1 MTTTTASVVHARRSG
16 VLLWI
21 LTLFSGAVFIGIH
34 LAVTYAVLDAFD
46 VRLLVL
52 DIGLLM
58 LALGPA
64 AWYIGSLTEER
75 QRHAAQ
81 VVLLDV
87 VAQPRNIGDAARG
100 ALSALT
106 RHHIADAGVIAL
118 TDEHDD
124 AQRII
129 AAVGYPEGWVKIAP
143 PVRHG
148 ADLTPLIGRE
158 REVHP
163 WVEPLGRSLGKRPWV
178 ARIPISSNAD
188 RIGMLLLVS
197 RQGRAIRDP
206 IVLATIAAQVGAALD
221 HAALYEAAYQ
231 RERELEA
238 QDQRRRDF
246 MAAISHE
253 IRTPLM
259 SIQAFADLLRMDT
272 DSMDS
277 AADELVNSLTEGVSR
292 LNRLVTDL
300 IDLGRSGGQEFE
312 VVVTEV
318 DAIQAVRAA
327 ESMSRPSFLVREQVV
342 VGDVPEAPL
351 LVLADPHRLE
361 QVILAVLS
369 NANRHAPPAS
379 EIELRALRTDDGHV
393 RIEVRDHGTGI
404 AREDRERIF
413 EPYYRV
419 RGPGGESLPGSGLGL
434 AVARRM
440 IEAQGGRI
448 WAEDCSDGPGARF
461 CIEVR
466 AVVFHG

>member
-1 MTTTTASVVHARRSG
+1 MTTTASVVHARRSG

-21 LTLFSGAVFIGIH
+21 LTLLGGAVFVGIH
-34 LAVTYAVLDAFD
+34 LAVTYAVLDTFD
-46 VRLLVL
+46 VRLLLL
-52 DIGLLM
+52 DIGLLL

-64 AWYIGSLTEER
+64 AWYIGSLTNER

-87 VAQPRNIGDAARG
+87 VAEPRNIGDAARG
-100 ALSALT
+100 ALAALT
-106 RHHIADAGVIAL
+106 RHQLADAGVIAL

-124 AQRII
+124 ALRILVAI
-129 AAVGYPEGWVKIAP
+129 GYPDGWAKAAP
-143 PVRHG
+143 LVRHG
-148 ADLTPLIGRE
+148 DGLRPLIGRE

-178 ARIPISSNAD
+178 ARIPISSNGD
-188 RIGMLLLVS
+188 RIGLLLLVS
-197 RQGRAIRDP
+197 RKRGALRDP
-206 IVLATIAAQVGAALD
+206 VVLATIAAQVGAALD

-231 RERELEA
+231 RERDLEA

-246 MAAISHE
+246 MAALSHE

-259 SIQAFADLLRMDT
+259 SIQVFADLLRMDN

-277 AADELVNSLTEGVSR
+277 AADELVTSLTEAVLR

-312 VVVTEV
+312 VVVAEV
-318 DAIQAVRAA
+318 DAVQAVRAA
-327 ESMSRPSFLVREQVV
+327 ESMSRPSFLLREQLI

-351 LVLADPHRLE
+351 MVLADPHRLE

-379 EIELRALRTDDGHV
+379 TIELRVVRTDDGHV
-393 RIEVRDHGTGI
+393 RIEVRDHGMGI

-419 RGPGGESLPGSGLGL
+419 RGPGGESVPGSGLGL
-434 AVARRM
+434 AVARRL

-448 WAEDCSDGPGARF
+448 WVEDCTDDPGARF

-466 AVVFHG
+466 AVTARA

>member
-1 MTTTTASVVHARRSG
+1 MTTTASVVRARRSG

-21 LTLFSGAVFIGIH
+21 LTLLGGAVFVGIH
-34 LAVTYAVLDAFD
+34 LAVSYAVLDAFD
-46 VRLLVL
+46 VRLLLL
-52 DIGLLM
+52 DVALLL

-64 AWYIGSLTEER
+64 AWYIGSLTDER

-87 VAQPRNIGDAARG
+87 VAEPRNIGDAARG
-100 ALSALT
+100 ALAALT
-106 RHHIADAGVIAL
+106 RHQLADAGVIAL

-124 AQRII
+124 AQRIL
-129 AAVGYPEGWVKIAP
+129 AAIGYPEGWAQTAP
-143 PVRHG
+143 LVRY
-148 ADLTPLIGRE
+148 ADGLTPLIGRD

-163 WVEPLGRSLGKRPWV
+163 WVEPLGGSLGKRPWV
-178 ARIPISSNAD
+178 ARIPISSNGD
-188 RIGMLLLVS
+188 RIGLLLLVS
-197 RQGRAIRDP
+197 RKGGALRDP

-231 RERELEA
+231 RERDLEA

-246 MAAISHE
+246 MAALSHE

-259 SIQAFADLLRMDT
+259 SIQAFADLLRMDS

-277 AADELVNSLTEGVSR
+277 AADELVNSLTESVSR

-312 VVVTEV
+312 VVVAEV
-318 DAIQAVRAA
+318 DAVQAVRAA
-327 ESMSRPSFLVREQVV
+327 ESMSRPSFLLREQVV

-351 LVLADPHRLE
+351 MVLADPHRLE
-361 QVILAVLS
+361 QGILAVLS

-379 EIELRALRTDDGHV
+379 TIELRAVRTDDGRV

-419 RGPGGESLPGSGLGL
+419 RGPAGESVPGSGLGL
-434 AVARRM
+434 AVARRL

-448 WAEDCSDGPGARF
+448 WVEDCSDGPGARF
-461 CIEVR
+461 CIEVCAVALR
-466 AVVFHG
+466 A